1 MLSSPGAGQKN
12 IYTGGSIPASTKKN
26 ILLAVNR
33 PKKHKK
39 E

>member
-12 IYTGGSIPASTKKN
+12 IYTGGSIPASTKKH
-26 ILLAVNR
+26 IAGC
-33 PKKHKK
+33 